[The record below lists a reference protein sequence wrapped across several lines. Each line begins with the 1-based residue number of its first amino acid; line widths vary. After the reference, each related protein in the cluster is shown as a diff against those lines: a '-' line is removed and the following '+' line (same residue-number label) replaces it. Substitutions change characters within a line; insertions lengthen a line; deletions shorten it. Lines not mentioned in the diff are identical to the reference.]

1 MTFAMLDK
9 MFAFF
14 VRIYLDIFIKM
25 IFFAPHVIA
34 EIEFGKKMFRYI
46 SVYFYIVHCNQ
57 PVISKTS
64 FFSQRVFTY
73 PYFGAIPIW

>member
-34 EIEFGKKMFRYI
+34 EIEFGKKN
-46 SVYFYIVHCNQ
+46 V
-57 PVISKTS
+57 
-64 FFSQRVFTY
+64 
-73 PYFGAIPIW
+73 